1 MAGPLDGVRILD
13 CTTVVLGPWAAQ
25 QLGDLGAD
33 VIKIEPPEGD
43 TTRQLGPARNPGMA
57 AFYLGCNRSK
67 RSIVLDL
74 KQEAGRKAL
83 FKLAET
89 ADVLMHNYRPDPARR
104 LGVEYEAFE
113 KINPRLVYLATY
125 GYRSAGPMGPKAA
138 YDDII
143 QAGSGLASLQS
154 VVAGQP
160 RFLPTIVADKTSSNG
175 VVSALLAALFARER
189 TGKGQAVEVPMYE
202 TLVSFVMVEHLYGE
216 TFRPALETAG
226 YKRVLNKERRPYP
239 SKDGYFA
246 LLPYTD
252 GHWKEF
258 CTLIGQPELASDPRF
273 TSLANRLK
281 NVEHYYA
288 TLAEICATR
297 TNAEWVAL
305 LGKSNVPHGPVNTLE
320 DLFVDPQ
327 LQATGFWKEVEHP
340 TEGRLRMPD
349 IPPRFS
355 KTKPE
360 VRRLQPRLGEHSVEV
375 LREAGFTAGEID
387 AMLTSGATKT
397 A

>member
-1 MAGPLDGVRILD
+1 MAGPLAGVRILD
-13 CTTVVLGPWAAQ
+13 CTTVVLGPWVA
-25 QLGDLGAD
+25 LRRLDLGAD

-74 KQEAGRKAL
+74 KQAEGRKAL

-89 ADVLMHNYRPDPARR
+89 ADVIMHNYRPEPAAR
-104 LGVEYEAFE
+104 LGISYEAFE
-113 KINPRLVYLATY
+113 KVNPRLVYLATY
-125 GYRSAGPMGPKAA
+125 GYRAAGPMGPKAA

-143 QAGSGLASLQS
+143 QAGSGLASLQT
-154 VVAGQP
+154 VVAGTP

-175 VVSALLAALFARER
+175 VVSALLAALYAREK
-189 TGKGQAVEVPMYE
+189 TGQGQAVEVPMFE

-216 TFRPALETAG
+216 TFRPALESAG

-252 GHWKEF
+252 KHWAEF
-258 CTLIGQPELASDPRF
+258 CRLIGRPELSADPRF

-288 TLAEICATR
+288 ALAEICATR

-305 LGKSNVPHGPVNTLE
+305 LKNSNVPHGPVNTLE
-320 DLFVDPQ
+320 DLFEDEQ
-327 LQATGFWKEVEHP
+327 LAATGYWKEVEHP

-355 KTKPE
+355 KTPPE
-360 VRRLQPRLGEHSVEV
+360 VTRLQPRLGEHSVEV
-375 LREAGFTAGEID
+375 LREAGYAQPEID
-387 AMLTSGATKT
+387 AMLKSGATKS

>member
-1 MAGPLDGVRILD
+1 
-13 CTTVVLGPWAAQ
+13 
-25 QLGDLGAD
+25 
-33 VIKIEPPEGD
+33 
-43 TTRQLGPARNPGMA
+43 
-57 AFYLGCNRSK
+57 
-67 RSIVLDL
+67 
-74 KQEAGRKAL
+74 
-83 FKLAET
+83 
-89 ADVLMHNYRPDPARR
+89 
-104 LGVEYEAFE
+104 
-113 KINPRLVYLATY
+113 
-125 GYRSAGPMGPKAA
+125 MGPKAA

-143 QAGSGLASLQS
+143 QAGSGLAALQS

-189 TGKGQAVEVPMYE
+189 TGKGQAVEVPMFE

-216 TFRPALETAG
+216 TFRPALDTAG

-258 CTLIGQPELASDPRF
+258 CDLVGREDLAKDARF
-273 TSLANRLK
+273 QGMANRLK
-281 NVEHYYA
+281 NVEQYYS
-288 TLAEICATR
+288 TLAGPLRRAHQRRMGRAAEATP
-297 TNAEWVAL
+297 TC
-305 LGKSNVPHGPVNTLE
+305 PHGPVNTLD

-327 LQATGFWKEVEHP
+327 LEATGFWKEVDHP
-340 TEGRLRMPD
+340 TEGKLRMPD

-360 VRRLQPRLGEHSVEV
+360 ITRLQPRLGEHSVEV
-375 LREAGFTAGEID
+375 LQEAGFTAGRNRRHAQVGRDQDGLRLAVQINRVAARSGGDDDHPSD
-387 AMLTSGATKT
+387 AAQPVALSAAARGRAAGAGHRPG
-397 A
+397 AGRASRSRSSAPIRRAA

>member
-1 MAGPLDGVRILD
+1 M
-13 CTTVVLGPWAAQ
+13 
-25 QLGDLGAD
+25 
-33 VIKIEPPEGD
+33 
-43 TTRQLGPARNPGMA
+43 
-57 AFYLGCNRSK
+57 F
-67 RSIVLDL
+67 
-74 KQEAGRKAL
+74 
-83 FKLAET
+83 
-89 ADVLMHNYRPDPARR
+89 
-104 LGVEYEAFE
+104 
-113 KINPRLVYLATY
+113 
-125 GYRSAGPMGPKAA
+125 
-138 YDDII
+138 
-143 QAGSGLASLQS
+143 
-154 VVAGQP
+154 
-160 RFLPTIVADKTSSNG
+160 
-175 VVSALLAALFARER
+175 
-189 TGKGQAVEVPMYE
+189 E

-216 TFRPALETAG
+216 SFRPALETAG

-258 CTLIGQPELASDPRF
+258 CGLVGREELAKDPRF

-297 TNAEWVAL
+297 TNAEWVEL
-305 LGKSNVPHGPVNTLE
+305 LRTSNVPHGPVNTLE

-355 KTKPE
+355 KTKAE
-360 VRRLQPRLGEHSVEV
+360 ITRLQPRLGEHSVEV

-387 AMLTSGATKT
+387 AMLESGATKT